1 MTQIWLTGETEM
13 PASAAEKILFV
24 CSRNRA
30 RSLTAERLFHGF
42 PPYEVRSAGTQ
53 PDARIVVT
61 EGHLGWADIVF
72 CMEKGHLE
80 RIRRRFPE
88 ALSGKRVICLH
99 IRDEYEYMDAALI
112 DELRAA
118 LAPHIQIP
126 EE

>member
-1 MTQIWLTGETEM
+1 
-13 PASAAEKILFV
+13 
-24 CSRNRA
+24 
-30 RSLTAERLFHGF
+30 
-42 PPYEVRSAGTQ
+42 
-53 PDARIVVT
+53 
-61 EGHLGWADIVF
+61 
-72 CMEKGHLE
+72 MEKGHLE